1 MWEAVYK
8 YLTIFIKIKIM
19 NVNLV
24 IDKKENYV
32 IINIEG
38 EVDTYT
44 SPKVKSDILKEI
56 EDYKNIIISMEKV
69 KFIDST
75 GLGVLIGVLK
85 KVKEKE
91 GKLIIISP
99 NSYINQIFEITG
111 LFKVFKIV
119 NSINEAIDELNK
131 S

>member
-1 MWEAVYK
+1 MNIVLRTEQIED
-8 YLTIFIKIKIM
+8 IFI
-19 NVNLV
+19 
-24 IDKKENYV
+24 ID
-32 IINIEG
+32 IEG

-44 SPKVKSDILKEI
+44 SSKIKQDILKI
-56 EDYKNIIISMEKV
+56 VDQSAKIIISMEKV

-75 GLGVLIGVLK
+75 GLGILIGILK

-91 GKLIIISP
+91 GEMIIVSP

-119 NSINEAIDELNK
+119 ENSQQAIDYFK
-131 S
+131 K

>member
-1 MWEAVYK
+1 MNINVKTE
-8 YLTIFIKIKIM
+8 KIDDIT
-19 NVNLV
+19 LIE
-24 IDKKENYV
+24 ID
-32 IINIEG
+32 G

-44 SPKVKSDILKEI
+44 SSKIKQDILQVVEQTPK
-56 EDYKNIIISMEKV
+56 IIISMEKV

-75 GLGVLIGVLK
+75 GLGILIGVLK

-91 GKLIIISP
+91 GEMIIVSP

-119 NSINEAIDELNK
+119 ENTQQAIDYLRK
-131 S
+131 SE

>member
-1 MWEAVYK
+1 
-8 YLTIFIKIKIM
+8 M
-19 NVNLV
+19 NVNLLV
-24 IDKKENYV
+24 EKKDNYV
-32 IINIEG
+32 VINIEG

-56 EDYKNIIISMEKV
+56 EEYKNIIISMEKV

-91 GKLIIISP
+91 GKMIIVSP

-119 NSINEAIDELNK
+119 NSLNEAIDELSKNT
-131 S
+131 

>member
-1 MWEAVYK
+1 
-8 YLTIFIKIKIM
+8 M
-19 NVNLV
+19 NVNLI

-56 EDYKNIIISMEKV
+56 EDYKNVIISMEKV

>member
-1 MWEAVYK
+1 MDIQVLSK
-8 YLTIFIKIKIM
+8 NIDGIYLI
-19 NVNLV
+19 
-24 IDKKENYV
+24 E
-32 IINIEG
+32 IEG

-44 SPKVKSDILKEI
+44 SSKIKQEILKI
-56 EDYKNIIISMEKV
+56 VDQTSTIIISMEKV

-75 GLGVLIGVLK
+75 GLGILIGIIK

-91 GKLIIISP
+91 GEMVIISP

-119 NSINEAIDELNK
+119 DNLQNAIDYLK
-131 S
+131 K

>member
-1 MWEAVYK
+1 MNIGLK
-8 YLTIFIKIKIM
+8 MQTIDDIS
-19 NVNLV
+19 
-24 IDKKENYV
+24 
-32 IINIEG
+32 IIEIEG

-44 SPKVKSDILKEI
+44 SSKIKQDILKVVDQTQKI
-56 EDYKNIIISMEKV
+56 VISMEKV

-75 GLGVLIGVLK
+75 GLGILIGVLK

-91 GKLIIISP
+91 GEMIIVSP

-119 NSINEAIDELNK
+119 ETIQQAVDHMKKNPEM
-131 S
+131 

>member
-1 MWEAVYK
+1 MQ
-8 YLTIFIKIKIM
+8 TIDDIS
-19 NVNLV
+19 
-24 IDKKENYV
+24 
-32 IINIEG
+32 IIEIEG

-44 SPKVKSDILKEI
+44 SSKIKQDILKVVDQTQKI
-56 EDYKNIIISMEKV
+56 VISMEKV

-75 GLGVLIGVLK
+75 GLGILIGVLK

-91 GKLIIISP
+91 GEMIIVSP

-119 NSINEAIDELNK
+119 ETIQQAVDHMKKNPEM
-131 S
+131 

>member
-1 MWEAVYK
+1 MNISVKTE
-8 YLTIFIKIKIM
+8 KIDDIS
-19 NVNLV
+19 LIE
-24 IDKKENYV
+24 ID
-32 IINIEG
+32 G

-44 SPKVKSDILKEI
+44 SSKIKQDILQVVEQTPK
-56 EDYKNIIISMEKV
+56 IIISMEKV

-75 GLGVLIGVLK
+75 GLGILIGVLK

-91 GKLIIISP
+91 GEMIIVSP

-119 NSINEAIDELNK
+119 ENTQQAIDYLRK
-131 S
+131 SE

>member
-1 MWEAVYK
+1 MKLNYK
-8 YLTIFIKIKIM
+8 NM
-19 NVNLV
+19 NVNLLV
-24 IDKKENYV
+24 EKKENYV
-32 IINIEG
+32 VINIEG

-56 EDYKNIIISMEKV
+56 EEYKNIIISMEKV

-91 GKLIIISP
+91 GKMIIVSP

-119 NSINEAIDELNK
+119 NSLNEAIDELNK
-131 S
+131 NN

>member
-1 MWEAVYK
+1 MNNSFKGLDAQED
-8 YLTIFIKIKIM
+8 LIM
-19 NVNLV
+19 NISVKTEK
-24 IDKKENYV
+24 IDD
-32 IINIEG
+32 ITLIEIDG

-44 SPKVKSDILKEI
+44 SSKIKQDILQVVEQTPK
-56 EDYKNIIISMEKV
+56 IIISMEKV

-75 GLGVLIGVLK
+75 GLGILIGVLK

-91 GKLIIISP
+91 GEMIIVSP

-119 NSINEAIDELNK
+119 ENTQQAIDYLRK
-131 S
+131 SE

>member
-1 MWEAVYK
+1 MNISVKTE
-8 YLTIFIKIKIM
+8 KIDDIT
-19 NVNLV
+19 LIE
-24 IDKKENYV
+24 ID
-32 IINIEG
+32 G

-44 SPKVKSDILKEI
+44 SSKIKQDILQVVEQTPK
-56 EDYKNIIISMEKV
+56 IIISMEKV

-75 GLGVLIGVLK
+75 GLGILIGVLK

-91 GKLIIISP
+91 GEMIIVSP

-119 NSINEAIDELNK
+119 ENTQQAIDYLRK
-131 S
+131 SE